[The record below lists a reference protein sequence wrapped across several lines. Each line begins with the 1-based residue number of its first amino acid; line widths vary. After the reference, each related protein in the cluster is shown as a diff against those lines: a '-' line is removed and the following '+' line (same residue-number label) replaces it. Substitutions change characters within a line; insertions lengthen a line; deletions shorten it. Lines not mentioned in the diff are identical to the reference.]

1 MKTKKKHIVALSG
14 IIVLAFMIL
23 LSYVALGDDP
33 VSNIFKKYGD
43 LYKESKNIQSD
54 EILVRVRNKDITI
67 QEFLKYK
74 ASSEALNELYQA
86 PAISEEEMISKLIVS
101 NILIIEAEEL
111 GVAATYEDAKKYTED
126 VRRQLN
132 DPDEA
137 EAKSMVTKIMESM
150 NMDEDTYWNE
160 VALPGYQ
167 ISLTKDNLLAEL
179 KKNGELKGG
188 DQSERAFEKN
198 NYEKKLLKKYR
209 KEIQFIGLDEEK
221 KNKVEQIID
230 KE

>member
-160 VALPGYQ
+160 VTLPGYQ